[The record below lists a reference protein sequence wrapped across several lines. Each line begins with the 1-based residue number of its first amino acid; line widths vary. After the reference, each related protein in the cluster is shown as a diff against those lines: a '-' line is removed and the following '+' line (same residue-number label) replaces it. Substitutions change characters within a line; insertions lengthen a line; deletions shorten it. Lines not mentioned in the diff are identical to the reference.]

1 MYLSDKKSDKYM
13 NIYEYQN
20 ICSPPETQAKR
31 EHNFKMGN
39 KSK

>member
-1 MYLSDKKSDKYM
+1 M
-13 NIYEYQN
+13 NIYEQQN
-20 ICSPPETQAKR
+20 IWSPLETQAKR